1 MNNRFSPGCTSH
13 SRSPSTSQRRSP
25 PSSIACTMARS
36 RCGAQR
42 REQGVGLARVDDPR
56 QRARGADQRHPAIRA
71 TCRQPAWHR
80 ILGDHTADD
89 QILEQATDRGQTT
102 LDRARRQPRLT
113 VLDTHHRHTA
123 ARLPLGPDE
132 PQHVRL
138 ADLHRIPADHGE
150 KDLQVERGGQ
160 HRIRARPGGNHLQIV
175 VEQAMPQPRDTPAP
189 TGRTRH
195 GTNTTTSRPQHPR
208 PLRRI
213 PAGTPKI
220 THISKPVHPF
230 GGGQLDVVDGRARGL
245 ARLMSSFLYRP
256 DRGLGQRVV
265 VGHRRRTRPR
275 ARVLRRGVVR

>member
-1 MNNRFSPGCTSH
+1 
-13 SRSPSTSQRRSP
+13 
-25 PSSIACTMARS
+25 
-36 RCGAQR
+36 
-42 REQGVGLARVDDPR
+42 V
-56 QRARGADQRHPAIRA
+56 
-71 TCRQPAWHR
+71 WHR

-138 ADLHRIPADHGE
+138 ADIHRISADHGE

-175 VEQAMPQPRDTPAP
+175 VEQAMPQPRDTAGTDRRP
-189 TGRTRH
+189 RH
-195 GTNTTTSRPQHPR
+195 GTSTTTSRRQHPG
-208 PLRRI
+208 PLQRI

-220 THISKPVHPF
+220 THISKTGDID
-230 GGGQLDVVDGRARGL
+230 GGDVFDVAEGVQWARVEMASPLGCIRLCRADGGF
-245 ARLMSSFLYRP
+245 S
-256 DRGLGQRVV
+256 QRVV
-265 VGHRRRTRPR
+265 VGESPTLPMDGRRPERLSFSTNLTL
-275 ARVLRRGVVR
+275 VY